1 MKEYSKPTA
10 EVTPVNEPE
19 EPIAQDLSGDFM
31 DNPGGGVF

>member
-10 EVTPVNEPE
+10 EVTLGTEPE
-19 EPIAQDLSGDFM
+19 EPIAQDLSGDLM

>member
-10 EVTPVNEPE
+10 EFSTVTAPE